1 MTIRR
6 NSFSLFATDPSQGRE
21 IKVSQRTRLS
31 WTSLA
36 ATRKSTLLRSHSN
49 QSPKVWINSI
59 TARCILDYTSLKD
72 TWCHTSSFTSAVDQV
87 KSTDLVIAESAT
99 VRSYC
104 STS

>member
-1 MTIRR
+1 MTTRR
-6 NSFSLFATDPSQGRE
+6 NSFSLFATDPSQGQE

-31 WTSLA
+31 WTFLA

-59 TARCILDYTSLKD
+59 TARCIPGYTSLKD
-72 TWCHTSSFTSAVDQV
+72 TWCRMSSFTSAVDLV
-87 KSTDLVIAESAT
+87 KSVDLVIEENAT

-104 STS
+104 ST